1 MKIAVINGSP
11 KGKYSI
17 TLQTVLYLQRKY
29 PEHSFEIL
37 HAGQRIKALE
47 KDFSEAKELME
58 SSDAVLFSYPVYTFL
73 APSQLHRFIELTKK
87 RNVNLEDKFVTQI
100 STSKHF
106 YDVTAH
112 KYIEENVLDLGMRYI
127 RGLSA
132 DMEDLLT
139 QEGRKEAEKFFQRFL
154 WSLKEGIYTK
164 RTERSSIFQPVE
176 ATVPESNADDKSDEK
191 DIVVLTDNTDPSS
204 NLAKMIERLRVKL
217 PYKSRIVN
225 ISEYPFGGGCL
236 GCFRCAV
243 SEKCVY
249 KDGFDSFLRD
259 NIQKCDA
266 IVYSFKVSDHSMGAR
281 FKMYDDRNFCN
292 GHRTVTVGMP
302 VGYLVSGPYEREHNL
317 QTVIEARSETG
328 GNYLAY
334 VATDE
339 NETDMEVDKLAKSLT
354 FILETKHTAPRNFW
368 GVGGMKIFR
377 DLIYQMRGMM
387 RADHKFYKK
396 QGIYDFPQK
405 KKLTSLKMY
414 LVGMLLSNEKI
425 LGKMGNKMN
434 EGMLAPYKKL
444 FAEMDKE
451 EKSR

>member
-132 DMEDLLT
+132 DMEDLLS
-139 QEGRKEAEKFFQRFL
+139 QEGQKEAEKFFQRFL
-154 WSLKEGIYTK
+154 WSLKEGVYTK

-317 QTVIEARSETG
+317 KTVIEARSETG

-339 NETDMEVDKLAKSLT
+339 SETDMEVDKLAKSLT

-405 KKLTSLKMY
+405 KRLNSLKMY

-451 EKSR
+451 EKGR